1 MTRFRLRI
9 AVAWRLFVGMLL
21 NLAGILDV
29 RQAFRSKAK
38 RPQIVFQAYAEHLAL
53 FFAPVIERIQREA
66 PHVEIHFIVL
76 PHPEFSFASLVRLRR
91 FARESL
97 HLPADHI
104 RFFWQALWR
113 RYDLLICADVYAKF
127 PLRRPRTVLL
137 KHGAG
142 VASRILK
149 PNWLRKTIADFDLIL
164 VNGEADRDVLRRYGR
179 DREVDE
185 KVIAAGL
192 PYLDRLHTCSETRD
206 AYLSR
211 IGIKPGRRVAFVGP
225 SWRGLQAIQ
234 ARRPEYFDQLIA
246 VLNDLDWEVLIKMHV
261 CSFNKAMVD
270 GSDWAAR
277 VSRLTQPHVHVDLD
291 IDDVPAFL
299 HADILITDISSRAFD
314 FMLLDKPVIAV
325 VPEDLFTDELDVER
339 IDLLRQGA
347 RLIQS
352 PAELGAAISQG
363 LIDDAG
369 TRTTRQHIARRAFAN
384 PGRATEAV
392 VGHLLQQLNTNT
404 VA

>member
-1 MTRFRLRI
+1 MTRLRLRI
-9 AVAWRLFVGMLL
+9 AVAWRVFVELLL

-29 RQAFRSKAK
+29 RQAFRSKSE

-53 FFAPVIERIQREA
+53 FFAPVIDRIQREA
-66 PHVEIHFIVL
+66 PHVEIHFMVL
-76 PHPEFSFASLVRLRR
+76 PHPEVSFASLVRLRR
-91 FARESL
+91 FAHESL
-97 HLPADHI
+97 HIPADHI
-104 RFFWQALWR
+104 RFFWQTLWH
-113 RYDLLICADVYAKF
+113 RYDLLICADVYARF

-149 PNWLRKTIADFDLIL
+149 PHWLRKTIADFNLVL
-164 VNGEADRDVLRRYGR
+164 VNGEADRDVLRRHGR
-179 DREVDE
+179 DQHVGE

-192 PYLDRLHTCSETRD
+192 PYLDRLLTCPESRD
-206 AYLSR
+206 AYLRR
-211 IGIKPGRRVAFVGP
+211 IGIKPGRKVAFVGP

-234 ARRPEYFDQLIA
+234 SRTPHYFDELIA
-246 VLNDLDWEVLIKMHV
+246 VLKDLDWEVLVKMHV

-270 GSDWAAR
+270 GSDWAER
-277 VSRLTQPHVHVDLD
+277 VSRLAHPNVHVDLD

-325 VPEDLFTDELDVER
+325 VPADVFTDELDVER

-352 PAELGAAISQG
+352 PAELGAAIAQG

-369 TRTTRQHIARRAFAN
+369 ARTTRQHVARRAFAN

-392 VGHLLQQLNTNT
+392 VGHLLQQLNART